1 MGFLDILGS
10 GLGKMAA
17 AGKEVLMY
25 KSEYESMTDTEL
37 KREYQ
42 DLKNRSGTEYRHRL
56 MAVKFVLQDRGYGQE

>member
-37 KREYQ
+37 KRE
-42 DLKNRSGTEYRHRL
+42 
-56 MAVKFVLQDRGYGQE
+56 